1 MDAPLIPS
9 DAINNLS
16 PTSLLVRLV
25 RSQVGEKTKD
35 GKGIKLQ
42 NCLVAEKKFFKNI
55 HRRTKSN
62 SFSDGLGCAS
72 ARKLKLGPNIC
83 TRPTKI

>member
-42 NCLVAEKKFFKNI
+42 NCLVAEKKIFFKYSQADE
-55 HRRTKSN
+55 K
-62 SFSDGLGCAS
+62 
-72 ARKLKLGPNIC
+72 
-83 TRPTKI
+83 

>member
-1 MDAPLIPS
+1 MDAPFIPS

-16 PTSLLVRLV
+16 PTSLLSRLV

-35 GKGIKLQ
+35 GKRTKLQ
-42 NCLVAEKKFFKNI
+42 NCLVAEKIFFKNI
-55 HRRTKSN
+55 YKRTKSN

-83 TRPTKI
+83 TRPTKK